1 MPPEVILK
9 LHTTLFCFSM
19 IYCAFFFFSKVTHLN
34 KQRICIHKEVVKH
47 KLVLKKP
54 FLLESFLLI
63 VILLHSFVLLVTSF
77 HFSGHPLCT
86 AK

>member
-1 MPPEVILK
+1 MPPEVTLK

-19 IYCAFFFFSKVTHLN
+19 IYFAFLFSKLTQH

-47 KLVLKKP
+47 KLLVRKKP